1 MDEEGENILLEEN
14 YYQLLNVSKT
24 VNNAQHALTLNA
36 YFTLSLL
43 YNAFINLKSS

>member
-24 VNNAQHALTLNA
+24 VNINHVYLIQLN
-36 YFTLSLL
+36 
-43 YNAFINLKSS
+43 